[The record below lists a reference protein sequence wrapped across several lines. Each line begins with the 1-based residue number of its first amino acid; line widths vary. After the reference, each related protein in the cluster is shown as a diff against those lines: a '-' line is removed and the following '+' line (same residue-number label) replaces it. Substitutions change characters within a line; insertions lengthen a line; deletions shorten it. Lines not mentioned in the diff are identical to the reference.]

1 MFTGKCFDLLHCWA
15 ACVFILT
22 FVGHSDV
29 CGQNVLT
36 FLDVKFYCHCWRLW
50 AKCFDLS
57 GCEIILS
64 LLTFVGKT
72 FWPFWLWYFTVTADG
87 CGQNV
92 LTFLAVE
99 FYCHCWRLWA
109 KRFDLSGCEMLPSL
123 LTFMGH
129 TCYLLTRLHI
139 SVMLTFMGRPFWRFI
154 YKDYCHFE
162 VYRPSVRP
170 FRLLDI
176 TVEVTFIGKPF
187 EPFMTF
193 SAILLTIKTMIHVR
207 SSSSDC
213 MMHDQL
219 LWKPQTLMKLF
230 SVWSCNVGFK
240 LALVTNG
247 DVTAFV
253 LSSWLP
259 RVIITMI
266 DNSYEALFS
275 HTS

>member
-1 MFTGKCFDLLHCWA
+1 MTACWLMVSGLTVVKTMSLLDWASVLASMLNYHLDVYRQMFWPFTLLGSMY
-15 ACVFILT
+15 V
-22 FVGHSDV
+22 HSDV

-36 FLDVKFYCHCWRLW
+36 FLAVKFYCHCWRLW

-72 FWPFWLWYFTVTADG
+72 FWPFWLWYFTVTADV

-99 FYCHCWRLWA
+99 IYCHYRHLWA
-109 KRFDLSGCEMLPSL
+109 KRFYLSGCEMLPSL

-139 SVMLTFMGRPFWRFI
+139 TVMLTFMGRSFWRFI

-193 SAILLTIKTMIHVR
+193 SAISLTVKTVIHVP

-219 LWKPQTLMKLF
+219 LWE
-230 SVWSCNVGFK
+230 
-240 LALVTNG
+240 
-247 DVTAFV
+247 TADPDETV
-253 LSSWLP
+253 ERLI
-259 RVIITMI
+259 V
-266 DNSYEALFS
+266 
-275 HTS
+275 